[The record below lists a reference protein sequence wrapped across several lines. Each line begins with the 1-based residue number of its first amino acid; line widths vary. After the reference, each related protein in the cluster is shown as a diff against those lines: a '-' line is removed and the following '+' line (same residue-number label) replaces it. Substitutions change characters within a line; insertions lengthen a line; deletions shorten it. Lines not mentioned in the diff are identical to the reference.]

1 MVRINYGVNLLHV
14 QFFIVVKPT
23 NLTISG
29 GDRFNISSQVN
40 LTCTAIGVPL
50 PTIMWQLN
58 GNNVP
63 IDPDCVLDSYN
74 VTSMVG
80 SGLALGNCTE
90 IQTVD
95 LANGN
100 TITDPQDIL
109 ELGMSNLTELVVV
122 SNLLIR
128 SLQRSDNGSYTCNVT
143 NTLPETDTISV
154 VSGPTPVTVLG
165 KISGYCV

>member
-1 MVRINYGVNLLHV
+1 
-14 QFFIVVKPT
+14 
-23 NLTISG
+23 
-29 GDRFNISSQVN
+29 
-40 LTCTAIGVPL
+40 
-50 PTIMWQLN
+50 
-58 GNNVP
+58 
-63 IDPDCVLDSYN
+63 
-74 VTSMVG
+74 MVG
-80 SGLALGNCTE
+80 SGLGLGNCTE

-165 KISGYCV
+165 KITGYCV